1 MPPVTPVPPGAQPR
15 SGNPQ
20 FLGNLAQRPA
30 TARQQPHRLPLEFIR
45 ELTTR
50 CTHQTP
56 SCPIR
61 SLSEVTIISREGQ
74 PAQHFGEPLAL
85 RLNAIVASCPKLL
98 LDLSQLRL

>member
-1 MPPVTPVPPGAQPR
+1 MRNRRLRIGAPRRSRMPPVTPVPPGAQPR

-20 FLGNLAQRPA
+20 FLSNLAQRPA
-30 TARQQPHRLPLEFIR
+30 AARQQPHRLPPEFIR

-61 SLSEVTIISREGQ
+61 SISEVSIISREGQ
-74 PAQHFGEPLAL
+74 NADPEALAL
-85 RLNAIVASCPKLL
+85 GGRDLVA
-98 LDLSQLRL
+98 